1 MNNKII
7 KIFWICFEIYLF
19 ILGVVFS
26 ILVKEV
32 TNFTNLVVLLTVEIG
47 YFIYLDIRQNNDTNT

>member
-1 MNNKII
+1 MKII

-19 ILGVVFS
+19 MLGVVFS

-32 TNFTNLVVLLTVEIG
+32 TNFSNLIVLLTVEVG
-47 YFIYLDIRQNNDTNT
+47 YFIYLDIRQNS